1 MANTDAGAVLDAGI
15 VFCWDGEEFP
25 HVDYVVCLCQTDD
38 LRRAQKSHG
47 RDGHHSHDP
56 RPGQARAAQLLEWK
70 FCQECSL
77 ELSSQSTPGYHFL
90 PAGSAII
97 DEESVESKKVLAG
110 RDFTCSDW
118 GGRRS
123 WLHKTQLSRPR
134 TIKHIQGFILSRL
147 AWNQGEQKI
156 TKDRANCILTSEP
169 GNLL

>member
-1 MANTDAGAVLDAGI
+1 MLGLYFVGMGRNFYMLTTWSASVRLIA
-15 VFCWDGEEFP
+15 
-25 HVDYVVCLCQTDD
+25 